1 MINKLQAV
9 NTKPT
14 ASACVEIKSD
24 GNGANVMLSVRDA
37 FQPDDRGKFAQVIG
51 KKTQLIQFTR
61 DDGES
66 VQMRGVVLES
76 DAVQCEGAH
85 RVLVEVSLRAQLKA
99 AREAGAVS
107 GSYTQ
112 LQVIRI
118 LKVWLTDSEKPDF
131 EATPVRGLKSTGIK
145 SGASA

>member
-1 MINKLQAV
+1 MINKLQPVQA
-9 NTKPT
+9 KPT
-14 ASACVEIKSD
+14 ASAVVDIRSD
-24 GNGANVMLSVRDA
+24 GKGANVVLSVKDA
-37 FQPDDRGKFAQVIG
+37 FAPDGHGKFVPAIG

-61 DDGES
+61 EDGEA
-66 VQMRGVVLES
+66 VQMRGTVLEA
-76 DAVQCEGAH
+76 DAVDCAGAH

-118 LKVWLTDSEKPDF
+118 LKVWLSDNEQPDF
-131 EATPVRGLKSTGIK
+131 EATPVRGLKSTAVK
-145 SGASA
+145 GANA